1 MNCYSLNISIDILDR
16 RLSEAE
22 QDLNMANLSM
32 RMDNL
37 NEYKNYHNSLLK
49 QHQTSILHLE
59 QEVGTIKTIAETL
72 PRDCFKRTR
81 LEPV

>member
-1 MNCYSLNISIDILDR
+1 MAIWLVLLDR
-16 RLSEAE
+16 RLVEAE
-22 QDLNMANLSM
+22 QDLNVANLSM

-59 QEVGTIKTIAETL
+59 QEVSTVRAIAETL
-72 PRDCFKRTR
+72 PVDCFKRTR
-81 LEPV
+81 LEPI